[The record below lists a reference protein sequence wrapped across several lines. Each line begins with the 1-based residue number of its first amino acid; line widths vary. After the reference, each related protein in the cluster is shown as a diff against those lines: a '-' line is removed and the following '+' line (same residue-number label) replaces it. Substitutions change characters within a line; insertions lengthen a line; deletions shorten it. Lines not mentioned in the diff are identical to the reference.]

1 MENNNTIKNWALD
14 DRPREKLLM
23 HGADKLSNSE
33 LLGILIQNGTVN
45 KSAVDLAKEILKLG
59 DDNLL
64 ALGRL
69 TIKDFMKVKGIGAAK
84 AITITA
90 ALELGR
96 RRAATESID
105 NFKVSSSKDIAVF
118 LKEKFQDL
126 NHEQFGCVYLNIANK
141 VIKHEI
147 MSKGGMSETVVDPR
161 IIIKAALDHRA
172 VGLILFHNHPSGS
185 LQPSKADLHITQKIK
200 AAAQLLEIRLL
211 DHIIVSNAGYFSF
224 ADENLLEL

>member
-14 DRPREKLLM
+14 DRPREKLQM

-59 DDNLL
+59 DDNLQ
-64 ALGRL
+64 ALGKL
-69 TIKDFMKVKGIGAAK
+69 SIKDFMKVKGIGVAK

-105 NFKVSSSKDIAVF
+105 NFKVNSSKDIAIF
-118 LKEKFQDL
+118 LKERFQDL
-126 NHEQFGCVYLNIANK
+126 HYEQFGCVYLNIANK
-141 VIKHEI
+141 VIKYEI

-161 IIIKAALDHRA
+161 IIIKAALDYRA
-172 VGLILFHNHPSGS
+172 VGLILFHNHPSGN
-185 LQPSKADLHITQKIK
+185 LQPSKADLFITQKIK
-200 AAAQLLEIRLL
+200 AAAQLLEIKLL
-211 DHIIVSNAGYFSF
+211 DHIIVSSAGYFSF
-224 ADENLLEL
+224 ADENLLEV